1 MKEIARIEINTDGN
15 HAEMV
20 FAVDATTEDE
30 QLAIGTY
37 VARALL
43 DLCADID
50 PNEPR
55 LAAVRFLSAA
65 ANLKRSEERVLS

>member
-15 HAEMV
+15 HAKMV
-20 FAVDATTEDE
+20 FAVDVTTEDE

-43 DLCADID
+43 DICADID
-50 PNEPR
+50 PGEPR

>member
-15 HAEMV
+15 RAEMV

-43 DLCADID
+43 DLCGDID
-50 PNEPR
+50 PDEPR
-55 LAAVRFLSAA
+55 VAAVRFLSAA
-65 ANLKRSEERVLS
+65 ANLPRSEERVYS

>member
-1 MKEIARIEINTDGN
+1 MRRIANIEINTDGN

-43 DLCADID
+43 DLCADMD
-50 PNEPR
+50 PDTPGT
-55 LAAVRFLSAA
+55 AAVRFLCVAA
-65 ANLKRSEERVLS
+65 DLKRSEERVLS